1 MNANMKTLQDF
12 ELRQKISQFG
22 VQTAGN
28 IVTAGVVVFLVLAWL
43 LTDPFV
49 QLGNLFAG
57 NGKVKTKNN

>member
-1 MNANMKTLQDF
+1 MKTLQDF